1 MILIRNVK
9 KYKKKIIYIMKDIKF
24 IYHKEK
30 NIHIILNIKLLQ
42 NIKIYKKILQNA
54 AKAKDL
60 LQSYY
65 TSQEIA

>member
-24 IYHKEK
+24 IYYKEK

-42 NIKIYKKILQNA
+42 NINIYKKYVCISNINIHLIL
-54 AKAKDL
+54 
-60 LQSYY
+60 
-65 TSQEIA
+65 